1 MIKFIT
7 SLEVLP
13 LRNEVLREGKLTLEK
28 CVFPTDNLPGSFH
41 LGFFVDE
48 MLTSIVSF
56 HPEKYGEYKG
66 EGFQLRGMATLEQ
79 LRGKGLGNQLVNFAL
94 VYLKGKKANYIW
106 CNARKTALNFYL
118 NLGFEI
124 ISDQFEVPGIGPHHV
139 MYLKIT

>member
-1 MIKFIT
+1 M
-7 SLEVLP
+7 
-13 LRNEVLREGKLTLEK
+13 
-28 CVFPTDNLPGSFH
+28 
-41 LGFFVDE
+41 DE
-48 MLTSIVSF
+48 ILTSIVSF

-79 LRGKGLGNQLVNFAL
+79 LRGKGLGNQLVNFAI

-106 CNARKTALNFYL
+106 CNARKKALNFYL

>member
-48 MLTSIVSF
+48 ILTSIVSF

-79 LRGKGLGNQLVNFAL
+79 LRGKGLGNQLVNFAI

-106 CNARKTALNFYL
+106 CNARKKALNFY
-118 NLGFEI
+118 
-124 ISDQFEVPGIGPHHV
+124 
-139 MYLKIT
+139 